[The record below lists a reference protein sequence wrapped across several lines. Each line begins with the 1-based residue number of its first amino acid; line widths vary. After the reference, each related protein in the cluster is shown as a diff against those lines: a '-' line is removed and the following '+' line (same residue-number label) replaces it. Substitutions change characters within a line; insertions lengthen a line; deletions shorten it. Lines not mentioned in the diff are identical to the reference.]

1 MTTLFERIIAGEIP
15 ARWIGA
21 DAECIAFL
29 TISPVTPGHV
39 LVVPRSPVDHWLDA
53 PDALMAHLVTTAG
66 TIGAAQLAEFGG
78 ERCGLVVQGYGVPHL
93 HLHVF
98 PTSGPED
105 FRDLEG
111 TPASDAELDEAAAR
125 LRRRLVQEGATAF
138 VAGSEPAAQA
148 TL

>member
-1 MTTLFERIIAGEIP
+1 MTTLFERIIDREIP
-15 ARWIGA
+15 ARRVWD

-29 TISPVTPGHV
+29 TISPVTTGHV
-39 LVVPRSPVDHWLDA
+39 LVVPRLAVDHWLDA
-53 PDALMAHLVTTAG
+53 PQPLMAHLVATAR

-78 ERCGLVVQGYGVPHL
+78 ERSGLVVQGYGVPHL

-111 TPASDAELDEAAAR
+111 READAADLDDAAAR
-125 LRRRLVQEGATAF
+125 LRRRLAADGAAH
-138 VAGSEPAAQA
+138 VSD
-148 TL
+148 